1 MTGQN
6 VLNFAREKGS
16 ARGDMEAS
24 WKISIKRG
32 KFGGGPPGQR
42 KLSSTGLPATV
53 NIKSIDTLDA
63 LLVAARVK

>member
-1 MTGQN
+1 
-6 VLNFAREKGS
+6 
-16 ARGDMEAS
+16 MEA

-32 KFGGGPPGQR
+32 KFGAGPPGQR

-53 NIKSIDTLDA
+53 NIKSVDTLED